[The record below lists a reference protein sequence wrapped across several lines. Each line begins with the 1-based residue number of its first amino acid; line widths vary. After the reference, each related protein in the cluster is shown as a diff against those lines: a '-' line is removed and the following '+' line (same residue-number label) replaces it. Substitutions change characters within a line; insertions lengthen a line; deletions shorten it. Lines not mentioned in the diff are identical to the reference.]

1 MNQISVDRI
10 SKTKIDSSHFPYS
23 TIKENEGLIFSI
35 MEDTKGVD
43 ILKKIENTTFK
54 INGVV

>member
-10 SKTKIDSSHFPYS
+10 SKTKIDSSNFPYS